1 MCLLQESPLG
11 AKKEKEEQKR
21 EEEGKRERRGQ
32 KGHSRK
38 GVGKKKRRALGSR
51 GKKVDNGFW
60 DLPLLQ
66 ERKSPHTL
74 PSSFLFLARR
84 VARLSS
90 PSLRH
95 MHFCFLSASKI
106 FDTKS
111 PRADSSLKTKKA
123 RVFLEDWWAAKKGK
137 ESPSRKLL

>member
-11 AKKEKEEQKR
+11 AKKIEGRAKKGGGGEKGKKR
-21 EEEGKRERRGQ
+21 AKRTLKKRCW
-32 KGHSRK
+32 
-38 GVGKKKRRALGSR
+38 KKKRRALGSR
-51 GKKVDNGFW
+51 GEKVDNGFW

-66 ERKSPHTL
+66 ERKSPRTL

-95 MHFCFLSASKI
+95 MHFCFLSASKVL
-106 FDTKS
+106 DKKS
-111 PRADSSLKTKKA
+111 PCADSSLKTKKA
-123 RVFLEDWWAAKKGK
+123 RVFLENG
-137 ESPSRKLL
+137 